1 MRTGISSTTAS
12 WALRTSITMADT
24 PTIDPA
30 PSNPAE
36 PASSSSTVAQ
46 PPPPGEA
53 VTEGGGQGGVAAGQV
68 EGDATESTEQ
78 TGETAEPAAPL
89 DAATTASPLP
99 PPPSHSG
106 SATPAP
112 PIVVEPVPAPS
123 ASTPQPPAASA
134 TQSPSPEPDK
144 FSVPYSDA
152 YRAAQSASRWNGLL
166 SWARGIRLESS
177 PGGAERGWDFAT
189 GMCVRSCPPLSPSL
203 RVAAAHLADVARY
216 HVPRNSPSYT
226 AGVERTPMSVPS
238 LLFLP
243 PDSLFLPQR
252 PLPSPTASLPSPS
265 LSPSPTQP
273 RRFVRRRRDGFG
285 GWKRVS

>member
-1 MRTGISSTTAS
+1 
-12 WALRTSITMADT
+12 MADT

-189 GMCVRSCPPLSPSL
+189 GM
-203 RVAAAHLADVARY
+203 Y

-226 AGVERTPMSVPS
+226 AGVERTPIDPSRPPPPLSLHQASV
-238 LLFLP
+238 LVQHN
-243 PDSLFLPQR
+243 PD
-252 PLPSPTASLPSPS
+252 A
-265 LSPSPTQP
+265 LSDDDGTDSAAGSGFHESGRP
-273 RRFVRRRRDGFG
+273 RRSRAAMGLR
-285 GWKRVS
+285 